1 MHNIMLHED
10 YLPLATLR
18 VRGTE
23 DEGSVLASSLPETT
37 LAAVPVELLST
48 DLDLTLALFPFP
60 LGPVVIKQE
69 TQTLKYIYFAA
80 CMHQQGYV

>member
-1 MHNIMLHED
+1 MCFKKNNSILVMHNIILHED
-10 YLPLATLR
+10 CLPLATLR

-48 DLDLTLALFPFP
+48 DLDLGLTLALFPFP
-60 LGPVVIKQE
+60 LGPVVSK
-69 TQTLKYIYFAA
+69 K
-80 CMHQQGYV
+80 HH